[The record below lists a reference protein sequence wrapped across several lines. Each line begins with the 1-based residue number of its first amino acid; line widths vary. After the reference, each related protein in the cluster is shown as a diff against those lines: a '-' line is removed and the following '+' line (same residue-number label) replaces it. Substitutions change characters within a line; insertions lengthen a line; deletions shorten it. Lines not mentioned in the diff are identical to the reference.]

1 MKKLLLFTVI
11 AVAILATLL
20 SGALHIGS
28 PCDRAQNFANHVGPN
43 GSNHF
48 PEFNGP
54 QGMYDILRGVHNG
67 QIPFSVYG
75 SLGKTVLVVPNT
87 QYGIAVL
94 IWGSGGNPTMYV
106 LRQGLSDLVRGLHYR
121 DSVEDISSAKNT
133 AGCFAD
139 SLVTAGVAVGVVSSQ
154 PGQSS
159 SSSLVPAVPNPNP
172 GSQLLVYTM
181 FGVVGFSLIMLLVF
195 GALRRSNT

>member
-1 MKKLLLFTVI
+1 MKKLLLLFVI
-11 AVAILATLL
+11 LVLAVAALL
-20 SGALHIGS
+20 SGALHIGN

-48 PEFNGP
+48 PEFGGP
-54 QGMYDILRGVHNG
+54 QGMYDILRGMQNG

-75 SLGKTVLVVPNT
+75 GLGKTVLVVPNT

-106 LRQGLSDLVRGLHYR
+106 LRQGLADLVRGLHFR
-121 DSVEDISSAKNT
+121 DSVEDIASAKNT

-172 GSQLLVYTM
+172 GFMLLVYTIS
-181 FGVVGFSLIMLLVF
+181 GVVGLSLIMMLFF
-195 GALRRSNT
+195 GVLKRANT